1 MRGNHLIICF
11 KGSTDNPTCHTLYL
25 ESRWFSMESHLS
37 LSEGSYTDQTNTHT
51 QTPAQPKRHTRDGS
65 PSEPLKISLHALC
78 CYQNRVHRGAGC
90 PRYSTL
96 CHSASCFITAPLL
109 LVHCGCAVGGCG
121 CDRGMEMP
129 AAEGGLGT
137 SGHRQRS
144 GTVKRRLWGG
154 LRQQWKL
161 LGVFEIDQQ
170 HEFYG
175 LTCRMK
181 EGLAAAIENNMNSS
195 PRKELSDDDYRL
207 EVAQIHK
214 DFTMETFAGPVFASL
229 RSSSGMTEQEYQQSL
244 CSENCYL
251 QFISNSKSKADFFL
265 TNDKRFFLK
274 TQNKREIKFLLT
286 NLKIYMEHL
295 RKFPHSLLVKFVGVH
310 RIKIPPRSKKYFIVM
325 QSVFYPDDR
334 INARYDIKGC
344 EVSRW
349 TEPAP
354 EGSQII
360 VVLKDLN
367 FEGQSVVLDRQRQ
380 WLLRQVEIDTYFLQ
394 TLNVLDYSLLLAQQP
409 LHHDERHQSI
419 SFRTLIV
426 RTKKS
431 VNPGSGSTHAGIAP
445 VPGAEE
451 EEDSTLNWSETDCSV
466 LAAGASCGGRLNNQT
481 CPEPSVPSSDAA
493 QLPDF
498 RAQNRRLLPNLKNPL
513 HVIDGPEQRYFI
525 GIIDIFTVYSF
536 RKRLEHLWKRL
547 RHPGRSFSTVSPQ
560 TYCLRLCHWVQD
572 HTK

>member
-1 MRGNHLIICF
+1 MA
-11 KGSTDNPTCHTLYL
+11 
-25 ESRWFSMESHLS
+25 M
-37 LSEGSYTDQTNTHT
+37 
-51 QTPAQPKRHTRDGS
+51 
-65 PSEPLKISLHALC
+65 
-78 CYQNRVHRGAGC
+78 
-90 PRYSTL
+90 
-96 CHSASCFITAPLL
+96 SA
-109 LVHCGCAVGGCG
+109 
-121 CDRGMEMP
+121 
-129 AAEGGLGT
+129 AAGGLGMM
-137 SGHRQRS
+137 SGQHQRS
-144 GTVKRRLWGG
+144 RTVKRRRWGG

-161 LGVFEIDQQ
+161 LGLFEIDQQ
-170 HEFYG
+170 HEFYS
-175 LTCRMK
+175 LTCMMK
-181 EGLAAAIENNMNSS
+181 EGLAAAIQNTINNTPTN
-195 PRKELSDDDYRL
+195 EVSDDDFRL
-207 EVAQIHK
+207 VVTQIHK

-229 RSSSGMTEQEYQQSL
+229 RNSLGMTEQEYQQSL

-274 TQNKREIKFLLT
+274 TQNKREIKFLLA

-295 RKFPHSLLVKFVGVH
+295 RTFPHSLLVKFLGVH
-310 RIKIPPRSKKYFIVM
+310 RIKIPHRRKKYFIVM

-367 FEGQSVVLDRQRQ
+367 FEGQYITLDRQRP
-380 WLLRQVEIDTYFLQ
+380 WLLRQVEIDTRFLRR
-394 TLNVLDYSLLLAQQP
+394 LNVLDYSLLLAHQP
-409 LHHDERHQSI
+409 LHHDERHQSL
-419 SFRTLIV
+419 SFASLIM

-431 VNPGSGSTHAGIAP
+431 VNPASSPVHVGKAAVPGEVPEDDSILLLSEMDGRCLKQSQVSSSGSTPQMRQKH
-445 VPGAEE
+445 
-451 EEDSTLNWSETDCSV
+451 
-466 LAAGASCGGRLNNQT
+466 GG
-481 CPEPSVPSSDAA
+481 PDSDATE
-493 QLPDF
+493 LPDF

-536 RKRLEHLWKRL
+536 KKRLEHWWKRL

-560 TYCLRLCHWVQD
+560 TYCLRLCQWVQD

>member
-1 MRGNHLIICF
+1 M
-11 KGSTDNPTCHTLYL
+11 SAATDN
-25 ESRWFSMESHLS
+25 
-37 LSEGSYTDQTNTHT
+37 
-51 QTPAQPKRHTRDGS
+51 
-65 PSEPLKISLHALC
+65 
-78 CYQNRVHRGAGC
+78 
-90 PRYSTL
+90 
-96 CHSASCFITAPLL
+96 
-109 LVHCGCAVGGCG
+109 
-121 CDRGMEMP
+121 
-129 AAEGGLGT
+129 
-137 SGHRQRS
+137 RQRS
-144 GTVKRRLWGG
+144 GTVKRRRWGG

-161 LGVFEIDQQ
+161 LGLFEIDQQ
-170 HEFYG
+170 HEFYS
-175 LTCRMK
+175 LTCMMK
-181 EGLAAAIENNMNSS
+181 KGLASATQRTIDNAPPNN
-195 PRKELSDDDYRL
+195 LSDDDFRS
-207 EVAQIHK
+207 EVTHIHE

-229 RSSSGMTEQEYQQSL
+229 RGSLGLTEQEYQQSL

-274 TQNKREIKFLLT
+274 TQNKREIKFLLA

-295 RKFPHSLLVKFVGVH
+295 KEYPHSLLVKFLGVH
-310 RIKIPPRSKKYFIVM
+310 RIKIPHKRKKYFIVM

-360 VVLKDLN
+360 VVFKDLN
-367 FEGQSVVLDRQRQ
+367 FEGQYITLDRQRP
-380 WLLRQVEIDTYFLQ
+380 WLLRQVEIDTHFLRR
-394 TLNVLDYSLLLAQQP
+394 LNVLDYSLLLGHQP
-409 LHHDERHQSI
+409 LHHDERHPSL
-419 SFRTLIV
+419 SFATLIM

-431 VNPGSGSTHAGIAP
+431 VNPGTSPVHSGIVA
-445 VPGAEE
+445 VPGEVP
-451 EEDSTLNWSETDCSV
+451 EDDFTLLLSEIDGGCLRQSQV
-466 LAAGASCGGRLNNQT
+466 GDASSGDPLQT
-481 CPEPSVPSSDAA
+481 CPEHAGPGRDAA
-493 QLPDF
+493 DQDF

-536 RKRLEHLWKRL
+536 KKRLEHWWKRL

-560 TYCLRLCHWVQD
+560 TYCLRLCQWVQD

>member
-1 MRGNHLIICF
+1 
-11 KGSTDNPTCHTLYL
+11 
-25 ESRWFSMESHLS
+25 
-37 LSEGSYTDQTNTHT
+37 
-51 QTPAQPKRHTRDGS
+51 
-65 PSEPLKISLHALC
+65 
-78 CYQNRVHRGAGC
+78 
-90 PRYSTL
+90 
-96 CHSASCFITAPLL
+96 
-109 LVHCGCAVGGCG
+109 
-121 CDRGMEMP
+121 MEMSAHHQP
-129 AAEGGLGT
+129 T
-137 SGHRQRS
+137 
-144 GTVKRRLWGG
+144 GTVKRKRWGG

-161 LGVFEIDQQ
+161 LGLFEIDPQ
-170 HEFYG
+170 HEFYS
-175 LTCRMK
+175 LTCMMK
-181 EGLAAAIENNMNSS
+181 DGLAAATQSS
-195 PRKELSDDDYRL
+195 VDSAPTAELTDDDFTL
-207 EVAQIHK
+207 QATQIHK

-229 RSSSGMTEQEYQQSL
+229 RGSLGMSEQEYQQSL

-274 TQNKREIKFLLT
+274 TQNKREIKFLLA

-295 RKFPHSLLVKFVGVH
+295 RKYPHSLLVKFLGVH
-310 RIKIPPRSKKYFIVM
+310 RIKIPHKRKKYFIVM

-367 FEGQSVVLDRQRQ
+367 FEGQFVTLDRQRP
-380 WLLRQVEIDTYFLQ
+380 WLLRQVEIDTHFLRR
-394 TLNVLDYSLLLAQQP
+394 LHVLDYSLLLAHQP
-409 LHHDERHQSI
+409 LHQDERHQSL
-419 SFRTLIV
+419 SFATLIM

-431 VNPGSGSTHAGIAP
+431 VNPGSSPVHSGTAA
-445 VPGAEE
+445 VPGAVP
-451 EEDSTLNWSETDCSV
+451 EEDSVLLLSEV
-466 LAAGASCGGRLNNQT
+466 EGGRLKPEDASGGGTLQT
-481 CPEPSVPSSDAA
+481 CPEHSGLDGDASE
-493 QLPDF
+493 LPDF

-536 RKRLEHLWKRL
+536 KKRLEHFWKRL

-560 TYCLRLCHWVQD
+560 TYSVRLCHWVQD